1 MSKFI
6 MEELNQIWPA
16 TVLMCFENSLS
27 FQLLN
32 FNSPARND
40 IRGGAGRW
48 LELGRMNPGIRRQ
61 EDKRTYICLFL
72 YLILKCSALF
82 VMLPTVTS
90 PSDKPLDF
98 GISKLCA
105 RIKPSILSPFH
116 FAYFKGTKKVLKL

>member
-1 MSKFI
+1 MI
-6 MEELNQIWPA
+6 LE
-16 TVLMCFENSLS
+16 
-27 FQLLN
+27 
-32 FNSPARND
+32 
-40 IRGGAGRW
+40 GGWEVA
-48 LELGRMNPGIRRQ
+48 GIRQDESRYKKAGEQ
-61 EDKRTYICLFL
+61 EDIHLSFL

-116 FAYFKGTKKVLKL
+116 FAYFKGSKKVLKL